1 MGSMLIV
8 AVVSLLSACGKGAS
22 TSSVKKNDTGTQQ
35 GLKIAYV
42 EVDSIMTQYKFA
54 TEYSAILKKKMQT
67 IQATMQSKG
76 ISLQKEAAE
85 FQNKMQ
91 AHQLTQEQA
100 TAMQNSLQK
109 KQMQLQNL
117 QESLTSQY
125 QKSQDKYNKALHD
138 SIQSFLKGY
147 NKELGY
153 DYILSKSGDNILYA
167 GSKMDITVDVIKG
180 LNKRYEESKK

>member
-8 AVVSLLSACGKGAS
+8 AIVCLLSACGEKAS
-22 TSSVKKNDTGTQQ
+22 TSSAKKNDTGTQQ